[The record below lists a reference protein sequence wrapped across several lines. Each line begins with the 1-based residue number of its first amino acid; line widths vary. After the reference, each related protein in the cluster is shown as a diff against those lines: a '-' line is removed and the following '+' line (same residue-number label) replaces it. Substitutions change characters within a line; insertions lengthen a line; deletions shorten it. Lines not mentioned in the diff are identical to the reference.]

1 MSMSEIRTDSNG
13 KISEKNK
20 FFEIILPCNKNNLS
34 KREETTMLEQRYRWK
49 NRQLREHVSVI
60 DGKKSPTILLK
71 NALYLN
77 QAFRQWMRGNIW
89 IDNDRIVYVGDAL
102 PSLISDTCEVIDCTN
117 EILVPGYIE
126 PHAHPFQLYNPHSFA
141 AYASQTGTT
150 TLINDNMALIL
161 HFKKREAFSLLR
173 DLSHMPSTMY
183 WWSRFDAQSEIL
195 NEEEIFS
202 HSNIKSWLEHDAV
215 LQGGELTGW
224 PKLLAGDDLML
235 HWIQEAKRMR
245 KKIEGHFPGASEKT
259 LAKMMLLGADCDHE
273 AMTGEEVYSRLQQGF
288 MVALRYSSIRPDL
301 PGLLDDMKVLGLHAY
316 DRLMFTTDGSPAK
329 FYEQGI
335 IDRMIQIAIEKDVP
349 PIDAYNMATVNVARY
364 YNIEHLHGS
373 IATGRIANINFLR
386 NIKNPTPKSVLAKG
400 KWVKRNDKSFDIF
413 PSLSWDNYDLKPME
427 LDWDLSIDDLQY
439 SMPFGIEMENS
450 VITKPYSISIE
461 VLTDE
466 LASDHDQCFFTL
478 IDRNGKWRI
487 NTLLKGFATHLSALA
502 SSFSNTGDI
511 ILIGK
516 NKQDMLFAFNR
527 MKELG
532 GGIVMAEGGQV
543 VCELPLPLGGIMSD
557 LSVEQLME
565 KEEKLLDELK
575 QRGYPFLDPVY
586 SLLFFSSTHLPYIR
600 ITQQGMYDVMN
611 KTVLFP
617 SIMR

>member
-1 MSMSEIRTDSNG
+1 
-13 KISEKNK
+13 
-20 FFEIILPCNKNNLS
+20 
-34 KREETTMLEQRYRWK
+34 MLEQRYRWK
-49 NRQLREHVSVI
+49 NRQLREHVSVL
-60 DGKKSPTILLK
+60 DGKNSPTILLK

-77 QAFRQWMRGNIW
+77 QAFRQWIRGNIW
-89 IDNDRIVYVGDAL
+89 IYQDRIVYVGEAMPTVMD
-102 PSLISDTCEVIDCTN
+102 DHCEVIDCTD

-126 PHAHPFQLYNPHSFA
+126 PHSHPFQLYNPHSFA
-141 AYASQTGTT
+141 AYASKTGTT

-161 HFKKREAFSLLR
+161 HLKKREAFSLLR
-173 DLSHMPSTMY
+173 DLRGIPATMF

-195 NEEEIFS
+195 NEEEFFS

-245 KKIEGHFPGASEKT
+245 KQIEGHFPGASEKT
-259 LAKMMLLGADCDHE
+259 LAKMMLLGADSDHE
-273 AMTGEEVYSRLQQGF
+273 SMTGEEVYNRLQQGY

-301 PGLLDDMKVLGLHAY
+301 PFLLDDIKQMGLNSY
-316 DRLMFTTDGSPAK
+316 DRLMFTTDGSPSS

-335 IDRMIQIAIEKDVP
+335 IDRMIQIALEKDVP

-364 YNIEHLHGS
+364 YHIDHLHGS
-373 IATGRIANINFLR
+373 IATGRVANINFLE
-386 NIKNPTPKSVLAKG
+386 NMNNPTPKSVLSKG
-400 KWVKRNDKSFDIF
+400 KWVKRDGNTVDAFSPLDW
-413 PSLSWDNYDLKPME
+413 SEYGLKPLE
-427 LDWDLSIDDLQY
+427 LDWDLTLDDLQY

-461 VLTDE
+461 VLMDE
-466 LASDHDQCFFTL
+466 LSNDHDECFFTL

-487 NTLLKGFATHLSALA
+487 NTLLKGFAKNLSALA

-516 NKQDMLFAFNR
+516 NKQDMLIAFNR

-532 GGIVMAEGGQV
+532 GGIVMAEDGKIV
-543 VCELPLPLGGIMSD
+543 TEMPLPLAGIMSD
-557 LSVEQLME
+557 LSVEILMDQE
-565 KEEKLLDELK
+565 KNLLAELK
-575 QRGYPFLDPVY
+575 KRGYPFTDPVY